1 MNSITIT
8 IRDGKGFKATRFEQ
22 NETMNIKKD
31 NFACQMIDDCPV
43 SKHNVVLDN
52 FEDTIVNKAEESG
65 YDRIWIDDANS
76 LSIAKSK
83 HSQMRKQ
90 YNKLKKPVLYSPYHI
105 LLYIAKS
112 HSNKSGLFALIYNEW
127 LYCMAV
133 DKYNKIIFYDNLA
146 LKSTGIVEIPV
157 DEKIA
162 QKLETGIE
170 NFYTQSNSFFIE
182 YIKIYEGGST
192 GNTINTLMIENKLK
206 IDSKISSI
214 DIHQTIYN
222 ILTKDVININDTKK
236 KSFGSLKV
244 VVVFGLLIY
253 GLYYAYQHNYHK
265 KIKLE
270 TVSAIDINI
279 LKEISKKSL
288 INIKTDNIKDYF
300 TNIGS
305 FDDIYK
311 VVFDTKV
318 SQKQYNN
325 NIKNR
330 LKQHFDMIPDDIYL
344 DKFYLYQNSAKLYTT
359 LVHKESYSF
368 TLKDKLKTHYKQVYI
383 SKSGKKQQNYTATI
397 ICKQKKAKNYY
408 VGNEPSKNTKITL
421 AGIFP
426 FGTSIKVKQ
435 KSKKYFVK
443 TYIQKVP
450 ELYNMIDKLDKK
462 RFNIQYPIIF
472 KKQRKNIMVKFFVE
486 A

>member
-8 IRDGKGFKATRFEQ
+8 IRDSKGFNATRFVQ

-31 NFACQMIDDCPV
+31 SFACQTIDDCPV

-52 FEDTIVNKAEESG
+52 FEDAIVNKAEESG
-65 YDRIWIDDANS
+65 YDKIWIDDANS

-112 HSNKSGLFALIYNEW
+112 HSNKSGLFTLIYNEW

-162 QKLETGIE
+162 QKLEISIE
-170 NFYTQSNSFFIE
+170 NFYTQANSFFIE
-182 YIKIYEGGST
+182 YIKIYESGST
-192 GNTINTLMIENKLK
+192 SNTINTLMIENKLK
-206 IDSKISSI
+206 IESKISSI

-222 ILTKDVININDTKK
+222 ILTKDVININDTTK
-236 KSFGSLKV
+236 KSFGSIKV
-244 VVVFGLLIY
+244 AVVFGLLIFS
-253 GLYYAYQHNYHK
+253 LYYVYQHNYHK

-270 TVSAIDINI
+270 NLFKIDINI
-279 LKEISKKSL
+279 LENLSTKSL
-288 INIKTDNIKDYF
+288 KIDSIKDYLAS
-300 TNIGS
+300 IGS

-311 VVFDTKV
+311 LVFDTKV
-318 SQKQYNN
+318 SQKQYND
-325 NIKNR
+325 NIKTR

-344 DKFYLYQNSAKLYTT
+344 DKFYLYKNGAKLYATF
-359 LVHKESYSF
+359 VYKESYTF
-368 TLKDKLKTHYKQVYI
+368 TLKDKLQTHYKKVYAT
-383 SKSGKKQQNYTATI
+383 KKGKKNENFTATI
-397 ICKQKKAKNYY
+397 ICKQKKAKSYY
-408 VGNEPSKNTKITL
+408 VDNEPSKNTKIILATL
-421 AGIFP
+421 FP
-426 FGTSIKVKQ
+426 FGTSIKAKQ
-435 KSKKYFVK
+435 KHKRYFVK

-450 ELYNMIDKLDKK
+450 ELYNMIDKLGKK

-472 KKQRKNIMVKFFVE
+472 KKQKKNIQVKFFVE